1 MHGSRQMGFTLIE
14 LLVVIAIIAILAAI
28 LFPVFARARESAR
41 TTACLSNLKQLG
53 LACHMYASDYDEFF
67 PCDNHACNPH
77 VRLVRQLDPYVKNRH
92 VFYCPSGSKYGFSA
106 LLPTEANWAA
116 GNIGYY
122 CFSFDG
128 LPGSVTPG
136 QPNRETWIDW
146 FFLRQKVWGNNP
158 RVLSEH
164 DPADYWLMSD
174 FFSQPTGVLVH
185 GSGVGAMN
193 VVYLDGHAKKL
204 AKPAASAFE

>member
-1 MHGSRQMGFTLIE
+1 MGFTLIE

-41 TTACLSNLKQLG
+41 ATTCISNLKQLG

-67 PCDNHACNPH
+67 PCDNHASNPH
-77 VRLVRQLDPYVKNRH
+77 IRLVRQLDPYVKNRGI
-92 VFYCPSGSKYGFSA
+92 FYCPSAVKYGFSA

-122 CFSFDG
+122 IFSFDG

-136 QPNRETWIDW
+136 QPNQQTWIDW
-146 FFLRQKVWGNNP
+146 QFIRQRVWGNYT
-158 RVLSEH
+158 RILTEQ
-164 DPADYWLMSD
+164 DPTDYWLMSD
-174 FFSQPTGVLVH
+174 FFSQPTGIMIH
-185 GSGVGAMN
+185 ESGIASMN
-193 VVYLDGHAKKL
+193 VVFLDGHVKKITQ
-204 AKPAASAFE
+204 PAVAAFK